1 VVISDRKLLQE
12 LFRCEECSGRAPL
25 FLTHGIMKEC
35 VANSYQKIF
44 SQVKAGKIELPE
56 KKIRF

>member
-25 FLTHGIMKEC
+25 FLTHGIMKGC
-35 VANSYQKIF
+35 VANSHQIFF
-44 SQVKAGKIELPE
+44 SQVKAGMLAAPE
-56 KKIRF
+56 KKLRF